1 MRKVY
6 GPISQLS
13 RLGRRNYLLMFW
25 DSVIFTNA
33 MTFLSVTVVIP
44 YFLSTLGANTFQIG
58 LASTLVGVG
67 TLITQPFFAKWATE
81 TSKKL
86 TTFVWILT
94 VQRVFFLIFV
104 MLMPLLAVRHPGWT
118 VPAFLICWGIY
129 NLFTGSYSPF
139 YVNLFSNMVPGNL
152 RGSLLGFS
160 RAAANIIAIAA
171 SYFVGVLL
179 KQLAFPWNYTVV
191 FGIGA
196 ILLLVDCLDFWLMK
210 EPPDMQ
216 GAVKISYKA
225 YIDIIPQILKTN
237 KFYVKLVL
245 SYVFFTIANISL
257 SFYSLYM
264 IRTYHATAGD
274 ISLLMI
280 ITGAV
285 NIAGNLFFGV
295 LSDRRGHMLVLK
307 ISACLGVVAG
317 ICVICFHSILG
328 MYGAFTFSSLC
339 ACGYMLSN
347 SVLIMQHSPQQH
359 ISIYISI
366 NIMITT
372 IVSSLITMLSSAVI
386 DAYSF
391 APAFIAFTLAALAA
405 LIAIPA
411 KGPDTHLTDG

>member
-1 MRKVY
+1 MRRGY

-13 RLGRRNYLLMFW
+13 RLGRRNYILMFW

-58 LASTLVGVG
+58 LASTLVGAG
-67 TLITQPFFAKWATE
+67 TLVTQPFFAKWATE
-81 TSKKL
+81 TAKKL

-104 MLMPLLAVRHPGWT
+104 MLLPLLTVHHPGWT
-118 VPAFLICWGIY
+118 VPVFLLCWGIY

-139 YVNLFSNMVPGNL
+139 YGNLFSNMVPGNL

-160 RAAANIIAIAA
+160 RAAANIIALAA

-179 KQLAFPWNYTVV
+179 KTLAFPWNYTVV
-191 FGIGA
+191 FGIGTV
-196 ILLLVDCLDFWLMK
+196 LLLADCLDFWLMK

-216 GAVKISYKA
+216 RTVKISYKA
-225 YIDIIPQILKTN
+225 YIDIVPQIMKKDN
-237 KFYVKLVL
+237 FYVKLVL

-264 IRTYHATAGD
+264 IRTYHATVGD

-317 ICVICFHSILG
+317 IFVVCFHSILG
-328 MYGAFTFSSLC
+328 MYAAFAFSSLC
-339 ACGYMLSN
+339 ACGYMLSH
-347 SVLIMQHSPQQH
+347 SVVIMQYSPQRQ

-366 NIMITT
+366 NVMITT
-372 IVSSLITMLSSAVI
+372 IVSSVITMLSSAVI

-391 APAFIAFTLAALAA
+391 VPVFIAFTLAALAA
-405 LIAIPA
+405 LIAIPTI
-411 KGPDTHLTDG
+411 KQNQQETE

>member
-1 MRKVY
+1 MEKLCSDV
-6 GPISQLS
+6 
-13 RLGRRNYLLMFW
+13 LGFGDFYKRN
-25 DSVIFTNA
+25 D
-33 MTFLSVTVVIP
+33 FLSVTVVIP
-44 YFLSTLGANTFQIG
+44 YFLSTLGANAFQIG
-58 LASTLVGVG
+58 LVSTLVGAG
-67 TLITQPFFAKWATE
+67 TLVTQPFFAKWATE
-81 TSKKL
+81 TAKKL

-104 MLMPLLAVRHPGWT
+104 MLMPLLAVRNPSWT
-118 VPAFLICWGIY
+118 VPAFLICWGIF

-139 YVNLFSNMVPGNL
+139 YMNLFSNMVPSNL

-160 RAAANIIAIAA
+160 RAVANVIAITA

-179 KQLAFPWNYTVV
+179 KQLAFPWNYTVI
-191 FGIGA
+191 FGIGT
-196 ILLLVDCLDFWLMK
+196 ILLLADCLVYWLMK

-216 GAVKISYKA
+216 GAVKISYKE
-225 YIDIIPQILKTN
+225 YIDIIPKILKTN
-237 KFYVKLVL
+237 KVYVKLVL
-245 SYVFFTIANISL
+245 SYVFFTIANTSL

-264 IRTYHATAGD
+264 IRTFHVTAGN

-317 ICVICFHSILG
+317 ICVVCFHSILG
-328 MYGAFTFSSLC
+328 MYAAFTFSSLC

-347 SVLIMQHSPQQH
+347 SVLIMQYSPQRH
-359 ISIYISI
+359 ISLYISI

-372 IVSSLITMLSSAVI
+372 IVSSVITMLSSAVI

-391 APAFIAFTLAALAA
+391 VPAFIAFTLAALAA
-405 LIAIPA
+405 LIAIQSI
-411 KGPDTHLTDG
+411 KQNQQETE